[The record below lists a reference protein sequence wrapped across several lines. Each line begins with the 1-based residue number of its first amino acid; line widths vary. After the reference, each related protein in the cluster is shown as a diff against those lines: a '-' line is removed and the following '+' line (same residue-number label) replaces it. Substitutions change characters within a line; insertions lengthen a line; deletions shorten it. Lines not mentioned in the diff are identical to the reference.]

1 MHRFC
6 KSSFALALLVCS
18 ATALAA
24 AGVEAR
30 RELQQRQ
37 LEDSLNLN
45 LRQSTPR
52 ARADL
57 SSSDA
62 LRLEQ
67 LQLRQRM
74 EQQQLEQQQLTL
86 ERLHRY
92 RDNRNPQL
100 RQRLFAQER
109 ENQLQRFDLEQREL
123 LSTMKAPPLQRPL
136 PNGQLAP

>member
-1 MHRFC
+1 VCRFG
-6 KSSFALALLVCS
+6 SASLGIALLICG
-18 ATALAA
+18 ATAFAA
-24 AGVEAR
+24 SGIEAR

-57 SSSDA
+57 SPSDA
-62 LRLEQ
+62 LRLDQ

-74 EQQQLEQQQLTL
+74 EQQQLEQQQLQL
-86 ERLHRY
+86 EHLNRY
-92 RDNRNPQL
+92 RDSQL
-100 RQRLFAQER
+100 QQRLFAQER

-123 LSTMKAPPLQRPL
+123 LSTMKPPPLQRPL
-136 PNGQLAP
+136 PNGELAP